1 MLPLAIGLMAVG
13 GAGAAYGLMKKPQ
26 QYNSPNY
33 DDIDLARDNPALYAE
48 LQKYEKLGNVL
59 EAQYNQ
65 RKTGPNNAEL
75 RMRDQ
80 ALNDQR
86 NNLQSRGALGG
97 STSLL
102 AERDLNARFQEEVM
116 ARAFQEQ
123 QAMMAQRLAQ
133 RQAQAQMFGNA
144 QQGIMANMN
153 QAAMMDYQ
161 GRQAQDQARNQFFT
175 GLMGAGAGMYGASQ
189 QAGAMNANTAA
200 LQQQQA
206 AYQGVPGGA
215 PMSSPANYYQSSQ
228 VAPAYYGNPYQG
240 MVA

>member
-1 MLPLAIGLMAVG
+1 MLPLAIGLMGVG
-13 GAGAAYGLMKKPQ
+13 AAGTAYGLMQPRQK
-26 QYNSPNY
+26 YNSPNY
-33 DDIDLARDNPALYAE
+33 DDIDLSRDNPSLYAE
-48 LQKYEKLGNVL
+48 LQKYEQLGNQL

-102 AERDLNARFQEEVM
+102 AERDLNSRFQDEVM

-123 QAMMAQRLAQ
+123 QALMQQRMAQRAQ
-133 RQAQAQMFGNA
+133 QAQMFGNA
-144 QQGIMANMN
+144 QQNIYQNLSHNADI
-153 QAAMMDYQ
+153 DYQ
-161 GRQAQDQARNQFFT
+161 SRVAQDRARNQFFS
-175 GLMGAGAGMYGASQ
+175 GLMGAGTGLYGANQ
-189 QAGAMNANTAA
+189 QAGAMAANTAA

-206 AYQGVPGGA
+206 AYQGVPQGYSPQA
-215 PMSSPANYYQSSQ
+215 SSPYVPQQVPSYQFGQYS
-228 VAPAYYGNPYQG
+228 PYSG
-240 MVA
+240 GR